1 MSLFNTKKLFGVGGL
16 AAALVALVSIN
27 TISNATLRGVR
38 ADLTENKLYTIS
50 DGTRNILR
58 NLEDP
63 ITVRFYFSE
72 KIATRIPTYKAY
84 GIRVRELLQEYAAN
98 SNGKLRLEII
108 DPEPFSDAEDRAVQA
123 GMQGQPISRTESLFI
138 GLEAVD
144 STDQQ
149 KTIPFLNLEREE
161 FIQYDITQLIYN
173 VANPQRKTI
182 VVLSPLP
189 VNGEDVD
196 PMARMMGRA
205 QGSDPWAIIQVL
217 RQLYNV
223 NVITPAAESL
233 PSDSEMDM
241 LLVIHPK
248 DLSRNLQY
256 QIDQYALRGGRVAVF
271 VDPHAEVDQPPANP
285 QNPLQS
291 MMAPRGSDMPS
302 VFERWGIEMIRNSV
316 VADRTRAIEVPTG
329 SQTNPRIVPFVVYMT
344 MTRDDLNQQEIVTA
358 QLDQIRL
365 GMPGALRKLDNAT
378 TEIIPLIQSTADSQL
393 IEVDKV
399 RMFPDPEELR
409 KNFTPTP
416 DRYMLGVRISGKTTT
431 AFPEGPAD
439 GDKLP
444 NHVDESKAP
453 LNVFVFS
460 DVDMLSD
467 RFWVQT
473 QRLFG
478 QTLMIPTAQN
488 GNLLSNTM
496 DFLGGS
502 SDLASIRSLGRAN
515 RPFERIQEMQ
525 KRAEER
531 HAAKLAEL
539 QKELEETEAE
549 LRKLQQARED
559 GGSLVLSE
567 EQRARIQQFEERRV
581 ATRKELRNTE
591 LELRREIENLGS
603 RLQLINIGLM
613 PLLVGILAVG
623 LGIYRSNRRRRR

>member
-38 ADLTENKLYTIS
+38 ADLTENKLYTIT

-344 MTRDDLNQQEIVTA
+344 MTRDDLNQQEIATA

-473 QRLFG
+473 QRIFG

>member
-38 ADLTENKLYTIS
+38 ADLTENKLYTIT

-316 VADRTRAIEVPTG
+316 VGDRTRAIEVPTG

-344 MTRDDLNQQEIVTA
+344 MTRDDLNQQEIATA

-473 QRLFG
+473 QRIFG

>member
-409 KNFTPTP
+409 KNFTPTS

>member
-1 MSLFNTKKLFGVGGL
+1 
-16 AAALVALVSIN
+16 
-27 TISNATLRGVR
+27 
-38 ADLTENKLYTIS
+38 
-50 DGTRNILR
+50 
-58 NLEDP
+58 
-63 ITVRFYFSE
+63 
-72 KIATRIPTYKAY
+72 
-84 GIRVRELLQEYAAN
+84 
-98 SNGKLRLEII
+98 
-108 DPEPFSDAEDRAVQA
+108 
-123 GMQGQPISRTESLFI
+123 
-138 GLEAVD
+138 
-144 STDQQ
+144 
-149 KTIPFLNLEREE
+149 
-161 FIQYDITQLIYN
+161 
-173 VANPQRKTI
+173 
-182 VVLSPLP
+182 
-189 VNGEDVD
+189 
-196 PMARMMGRA
+196 
-205 QGSDPWAIIQVL
+205 
-217 RQLYNV
+217 
-223 NVITPAAESL
+223 
-233 PSDSEMDM
+233 
-241 LLVIHPK
+241 
-248 DLSRNLQY
+248 
-256 QIDQYALRGGRVAVF
+256 
-271 VDPHAEVDQPPANP
+271 
-285 QNPLQS
+285 
-291 MMAPRGSDMPS
+291 
-302 VFERWGIEMIRNSV
+302 
-316 VADRTRAIEVPTG
+316 
-329 SQTNPRIVPFVVYMT
+329 
-344 MTRDDLNQQEIVTA
+344 
-358 QLDQIRL
+358 
-365 GMPGALRKLDNAT
+365 
-378 TEIIPLIQSTADSQL
+378 
-393 IEVDKV
+393 
-399 RMFPDPEELR
+399 MFPDPEELR

-473 QRLFG
+473 QRIFG